1 VGVQPIGVMRPK
13 SPERSSATLERPRS
27 PPVVNNAF
35 MVETQKV
42 TLREEDVEAV
52 KEGLEKLEAPALVNI
67 TCTDPAAIRDKFTSI
82 PNSFGYSRVREVELV
97 NHFFPPEWRGV
108 LSISPAG
115 ELVALSS
122 DTDNDGETLW
132 QLGSGEY
139 TIIAQRKRVLVSL
152 GGTSFGK
159 MGLAKSFSARSAGP
173 SRSFHTA
180 ALSLGARAAPGMGRR
195 VKPASGEVSSASAS
209 VIINRSAR
217 GVGERRSGGGKG
229 LGGEMRVDEETTWAM
244 PWGVEK
250 STQKKAGEDEV
261 MGKKTRG
268 GIVDLE
274 GRKNEVGE
282 EGRKNEGVGEERRS
296 MEVASEK
303 EDEGRTLGK
312 QERTSVVKKVLLRN
326 TCRDGNKLIHV
337 LKEVEEKRVESL
349 GGPVNG
355 DCVAVFEKDNML
367 SRKIRDTDFWLP
379 GKTTTMA
386 IGVEGVRV
394 RHWKCGGGKVCRNAD
409 CFYLQ
414 RTKKQNNSSFIRRGG
429 DSWVCFYCKK
439 EAAPLVTLGR
449 ARHKSG
455 LSQMTGRW
463 LTVTRE
469 STIIR

>member
-1 VGVQPIGVMRPK
+1 
-13 SPERSSATLERPRS
+13 
-27 PPVVNNAF
+27 
-35 MVETQKV
+35 
-42 TLREEDVEAV
+42 
-52 KEGLEKLEAPALVNI
+52 
-67 TCTDPAAIRDKFTSI
+67 
-82 PNSFGYSRVREVELV
+82 
-97 NHFFPPEWRGV
+97 V

-115 ELVALSS
+115 ELVVLSS

-159 MGLAKSFSARSAGP
+159 MGLAKSFSARSTGP

-195 VKPASGEVSSASAS
+195 VKPASGKVSLASAS
-209 VIINRSAR
+209 VSINRSAR

-229 LGGEMRVDEETTWAM
+229 SGGERRVDEETTWTM

-250 STQKKAGEDEV
+250 STQKKTGEDEV
-261 MGKKTRG
+261 MGKKTGG

-274 GRKNEVGE
+274 GS
-282 EGRKNEGVGEERRS
+282 KNEGVRENRKS

-303 EDEGRTLGK
+303 EVEGRTLEK

-379 GKTTTMA
+379 GKTTTTA

-439 EAAPLVTLGR
+439 EATPLVTLGPCEAQKWTITDDR
-449 ARHKSG
+449 EVAYCHKGEHNHPLRSVEAREERTSGTWCNDTNSKSP
-455 LSQMTGRW
+455 
-463 LTVTRE
+463 
-469 STIIR
+469 